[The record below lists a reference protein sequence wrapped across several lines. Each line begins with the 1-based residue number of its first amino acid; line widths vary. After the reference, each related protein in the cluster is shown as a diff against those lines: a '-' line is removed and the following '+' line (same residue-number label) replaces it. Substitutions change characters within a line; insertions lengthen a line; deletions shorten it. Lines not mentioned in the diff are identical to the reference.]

1 MSDDF
6 ASLVAKLNQMSTIQ
20 SLGREEENNKPVEE
34 PKDSMHD
41 ILSKMNEATEDSHI
55 ASKGNI
61 AISMTESYDDGYNFD
76 ILIDKDVVASGKYD
90 GVDKVFTVEGDDF
103 MSTDQ
108 ILDAFANTAEDEGHE
123 FKETEEPIKE
133 GTPDENYVQ
142 EMFTKA
148 QATVNTL
155 EKIFRTDGLMARKID
170 AIGGDMAVLKD
181 IQEGLSGA
189 YEALEDGHYGAMA
202 HIVTDS
208 KLKQELEDY
217 KHEYTPEDKAD
228 ESK

>member
-20 SLGREEENNKPVEE
+20 SLGREEENNKPIEE

-41 ILSKMNEATEDSHI
+41 ILSKMNEATEDRHI

-61 AISMTESYDDGYNFD
+61 AISMTESYDDGFNFD

-90 GVDKVFTVEGDDF
+90 GVDKGFTVEGDDI

-108 ILDAFANTAEDEGHE
+108 ILDAIANTAEDEGHE

-170 AIGGDMAVLKD
+170 AIGGDMAVLN
-181 IQEGLSGA
+181 
-189 YEALEDGHYGAMA
+189 
-202 HIVTDS
+202 IVTDS

>member
-6 ASLVAKLNQMSTIQ
+6 ASLVAKLNQMSSIQ
-20 SLGREEENNKPVEE
+20 SIGREEENNKPIEE

-61 AISMTESYDDGYNFD
+61 AISMTESFDDGYNFD
-76 ILIDKDVVASGKYD
+76 ISIDKEIVASGKYD
-90 GVDKVFTVEGDDF
+90 GLDKVFTVEGDDF

-108 ILDAFANTAEDEGHE
+108 ILEAFANTAEDEGHE
-123 FKETEEPIKE
+123 FKETEEPVTE

-142 EMFTKA
+142 QMFTKA
-148 QATVNTL
+148 TATINTL
-155 EKIFRTDGLMARKID
+155 EKIFRSDGLMAKKID
-170 AIGGDMAVLKD
+170 AIGGDMTVLKD

-189 YEALEDGHYGAMA
+189 YDALEDGHYGAMA

>member
-6 ASLVAKLNQMSTIQ
+6 ASLVAKLNQMSSIQ
-20 SLGREEENNKPVEE
+20 SIGREEENNKPIEE

-41 ILSKMNEATEDSHI
+41 ILSKMNEATEDSYI

-61 AISMTESYDDGYNFD
+61 AISMTESFDDGYNFD
-76 ILIDKDVVASGKYD
+76 ISIDKEIVASGKYD
-90 GVDKVFTVEGDDF
+90 GLDKVFTVEGDDF

-108 ILDAFANTAEDEGHE
+108 ILEAFANTAEDEGHE
-123 FKETEEPIKE
+123 FKETEEPVTE

-142 EMFTKA
+142 QMFTKA
-148 QATVNTL
+148 TATINTL
-155 EKIFRTDGLMARKID
+155 EKIFRSDGLMAKKID

-189 YEALEDGHYGAMA
+189 YDALEDGHYGAMA